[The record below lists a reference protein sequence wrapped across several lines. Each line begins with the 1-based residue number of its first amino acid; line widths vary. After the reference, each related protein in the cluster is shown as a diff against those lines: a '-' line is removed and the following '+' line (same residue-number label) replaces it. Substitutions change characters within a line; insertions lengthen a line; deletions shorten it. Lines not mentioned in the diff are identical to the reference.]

1 MHRNKR
7 EEGRVTRDE
16 GRRKFIFSRPSER
29 SVCVYNSD
37 NVRITK
43 TALKPLVTRHSSLV
57 PARIRAQGGF
67 AIAAAIFLIVVLALL
82 ATGMVQILTTSHTTL
97 SQEYTSARA
106 YMAARSGLQWGMYQ
120 AVYGGGGTAT
130 VTFSAGALGGT
141 QASVSTSSASI
152 DGNTFYIIDASGSY
166 GSSSDAE
173 YSLRRLRLRFNP

>member
-1 MHRNKR
+1 MRPEQS
-7 EEGRVTRDE
+7 EEVLNETRLRGSTVHLKIRDE
-16 GRRKFIFSRPSER
+16 GMGAI
-29 SVCVYNSD
+29 C
-37 NVRITK
+37 
-43 TALKPLVTRHSSLV
+43 LVTRHSSLV
-57 PARIRAQGGF
+57 PLRQQQGF
-67 AIAAAIFLIVVLALL
+67 ATAAAIFLIVVLALL
-82 ATGMVQILTTSHTTL
+82 ATGMVQIFSTSNTGL

-120 AVYGGGGTAT
+120 AVYGGSGTAT

-173 YSLRRLRLRFNP
+173 YSLRHLRLRFRP